1 MLVCHSQVEF
11 IRWFWF
17 FVGFVFGA
25 FEAARCSVCP
35 DLLKCA
41 VLFYLSTY
49 FIFLIK
55 IRMISCSV
63 TMLRAHSPVL
73 CTEACWQRAAHK
85 HSLNLHFI
93 QAFPF
98 NYRDQFIFYFFIH
111 LFFVYTGCVFLIH
124 SKKWLRALNRSS
136 LYYCTSTGTQ
146 SWVKLL
152 WPLSH
157 FFF

>member
-1 MLVCHSQVEF
+1 MVTPGSQTVDARLSLTSRVYSVVLVFCC
-11 IRWFWF
+11 F
-17 FVGFVFGA
+17 FFRA

-63 TMLRAHSPVL
+63 MMLRAHSPVL

-98 NYRDQFIFYFFIH
+98 NYRDQLIFIFLFIYF
-111 LFFVYTGCVFLIH
+111 LFTPD
-124 SKKWLRALNRSS
+124 ASS
-136 LYYCTSTGTQ
+136 LSTARNDCG
-146 SWVKLL
+146 L
-152 WPLSH
+152 
-157 FFF
+157 